1 MSRKKL
7 FSTAVVLSPGVWR
20 QVIEPATGNDPV
32 GRSAQRLAALLNSAL
47 TSAPR
52 TLQCPIELQFDHP
65 PRDDSSAVNH
75 STLLRLA
82 RITPRSGPAFL
93 LIRLSSEITVDIA
106 AI

>member
-20 QVIEPATGNDPV
+20 HVIEPATGNDPV
-32 GRSAQRLAALLNSAL
+32 RRSAQRLAALLNSAL
-47 TSAPR
+47 TSVPR

-65 PRDDSSAVNH
+65 QSDDSSAVEH
-75 STLLRLA
+75 STLLQLA

-93 LIRLSSEITVDIA
+93 LIRLPSEIAVDIA

>member
-20 QVIEPATGNDPV
+20 HVIEPAPSNDPV
-32 GRSAQRLAALLNSAL
+32 RRSAQRLAALLKSAL
-47 TSAPR
+47 TSVPR

-65 PRDDSSAVNH
+65 QSDDSSAVEH
-75 STLLRLA
+75 STLLQLD

-93 LIRLSSEITVDIA
+93 LIRLPSEIAVDIA

>member
-20 QVIEPATGNDPV
+20 HVIEPAPGNDPF
-32 GRSAQRLAALLNSAL
+32 GHSTQRLVALLNSAL

-52 TLQCPIELQFDHP
+52 TLQCPIELQFNYP
-65 PRDDSSAVNH
+65 LRDDSSAVEH
-75 STLLRLA
+75 SSLLQLA
-82 RITPRSGPAFL
+82 HITPRSGPAFL
-93 LIRLSSEITVDIA
+93 LIRLPSEIAVDIA